1 MCFACNSSTKGS
13 DIPVEEITNEASK
26 EERHVNFDS
35 TMVNKKK
42 ETPSDESLRMKHRT
56 KSTKDC
62 RTESAKTSVHF
73 PLRTRTIKSS
83 TAMLK
88 GMRKEL
94 LDSAF

>member
-42 ETPSDESLRMKHRT
+42 ETPSDESLRIEAYNKEH
-56 KSTKDC
+56 
-62 RTESAKTSVHF
+62 
-73 PLRTRTIKSS
+73 
-83 TAMLK
+83 K
-88 GMRKEL
+88 GLQNRKC
-94 LDSAF
+94 

>member
-1 MCFACNSSTKGS
+1 
-13 DIPVEEITNEASK
+13 
-26 EERHVNFDS
+26 
-35 TMVNKKK
+35 MVNKKK

-56 KSTKDC
+56 KSTK
-62 RTESAKTSVHF
+62 ESAKTSVHF
-73 PLRTRTIKSS
+73 PLRPRTIKSS

>member
-13 DIPVEEITNEASK
+13 DVSVEQITNEALK
-26 EERHVNFDS
+26 AERHVNFES
-35 TMVNKKK
+35 SKEQKKK
-42 ETPSDESLRMKHRT
+42 QTPSDESNRMKH
-56 KSTKDC
+56 SIQSSKDC
-62 RTESAKTSVHF
+62 RTESTRTSVHF
-73 PLRTRTIKSS
+73 PIRPRIIKSS